1 MEIIMPDQ
9 NDPHIKVGREDA
21 LPEGAPKPE
30 DAGSGSHHPLPASE
44 KARHGSIPESLEEE
58 RGHGAQ

>member
-1 MEIIMPDQ
+1 MTKT
-9 NDPHIKVGREDA
+9 NDPDISVGREDA
-21 LPEGAPKPE
+21 EADPKPRPE

-44 KARHGSIPESLEEE
+44 KARHGSIPESIERD